1 MTSLGRWRFPCTHS
15 PSCVGPLVHRPLLSI
30 LNLVRD
36 VYPALLRKAD
46 RGKFHDLTSVPVQY
60 GEQRVADGVQ
70 GAELLEAYE
79 RGEIIVDDD
88 EVIFKED
95 LEKIAEDED
104 DEDEEE
110 EEEDDDDEECPDLVD
125 PDNVADAAEEGDE
138 EEEDDDDE
146 EEEDDDEEG
155 WESVEEGDED
165 AEEDDE
171 GEEDE
176 WVAVDDGDAKAAAA
190 TAPPRNIRT
199 RVDARRILT
208 SEDFA
213 LLERLRAAQAERLRD
228 PKRRSG
234 GGAAS
239 SSAMAK
245 IESRKRE
252 REEDE
257 EEAGGMSFAVEPG
270 SLGAATK
277 TGKMSKIERIA
288 HVLEGRKESK
298 FEHNGHAGGLTNKEK
313 LRKKNYVMVRRGKRE
328 VNNKIRK
335 SNSDQRYEKMHA
347 KEQFGRDKRKR
358 RRT

>member
-1 MTSLGRWRFPCTHS
+1 
-15 PSCVGPLVHRPLLSI
+15 
-30 LNLVRD
+30 
-36 VYPALLRKAD
+36 
-46 RGKFHDLTSVPVQY
+46 
-60 GEQRVADGVQ
+60 
-70 GAELLEAYE
+70 
-79 RGEIIVDDD
+79 
-88 EVIFKED
+88 
-95 LEKIAEDED
+95 
-104 DEDEEE
+104 
-110 EEEDDDDEECPDLVD
+110 
-125 PDNVADAAEEGDE
+125 
-138 EEEDDDDE
+138 
-146 EEEDDDEEG
+146 
-155 WESVEEGDED
+155 
-165 AEEDDE
+165 
-171 GEEDE
+171 
-176 WVAVDDGDAKAAAA
+176 
-190 TAPPRNIRT
+190 
-199 RVDARRILT
+199 VDARRILT

-288 HVLEGRKESK
+288 HVLEGRKDSK